1 MEVVVEKQKVAD
13 VVSAFS
19 FNLIC
24 FNNKKCRVKI

>member
-19 FNLIC
+19 FNLIVS
-24 FNNKKCRVKI
+24 VKTSGDLK